1 MTLMTEAEAW
11 AFLADKWE
19 NYTTW
24 CGLPAIELTDSNLP
38 TTCLCHNVGSLKN
51 MHMISATTAN
61 NMQDVINK
69 HLQLTGKLVYA
80 WPLNYEGA
88 IERAKFCRKQAELL
102 SPLTKLQQ
110 EEIKAWEIVVLH
122 WENATEN
129 YKGSVTVKY
138 DNQQCYG
145 MCRFIEILLKKNII
159 SEITLENML
168 SKIDDVLFEMG
179 DDSYLA
185 SFTFEGAQVRIQFCR
200 DQIQKIK
207 QGR

>member
-24 CGLPAIELTDSNLP
+24 CGFPAIKLP
-38 TTCLCHNVGSLKN
+38 TATATRLCHSVWFLKQSR
-51 MHMISATTAN
+51 MISEN
-61 NMQDVINK
+61 VRDSMIVPINVY
-69 HLQLTGKLVYA
+69 LRSIGKLPYG
-80 WPLNYEGA
+80 WQRNHEGA